1 MMTGMSVYSVAWGKW
16 GGVIRHVVAWA
27 WAWSVLACLDHLLR
41 WLPSSGHLLLMKPL
55 PWLKLSTSPITISTL
70 RHLYKILL
78 KHSCLHLLIY
88 DNQGGDEQ
96 SRTMK
101 RIFIFK
107 CKAAEEVLEQTVA
120 ISRISSKP
128 AEVLLPLR
136 GLHLEGLLGVCLGDT
151 VRLAMCLYFNH
162 W

>member
-1 MMTGMSVYSVAWGKW
+1 MMTGMSVYSVAV
-16 GGVIRHVVAWA
+16 GGVGRSDQVSGST
-27 WAWSVLACLDHLLR
+27 WAWSVLADLDPMLR

-55 PWLKLSTSPITISTL
+55 PWLKLLSSPITISTL

-101 RIFIFK
+101 RIVIFK
-107 CKAAEEVLEQTVA
+107 CKAAKEVLEQTVA

-128 AEVLLPLR
+128 DEVLLPLQ
-136 GLHLEGLLGVCLGDT
+136 GLHLEGLHGV
-151 VRLAMCLYFNH
+151 
-162 W
+162 